1 MLHGKY
7 WRKKIFEISGD
18 DEGKNHTFPDVNKT
32 NENPVQLS
40 VNKGDEK
47 TKLPAKASLQ
57 SENSPSAGGKEAKI
71 GMKEG
76 GEEEP
81 GSSVR
86 AQFLKLKESGNALVK
101 KVCPA
106 RLRFSF
112 KV

>member
-40 VNKGDEK
+40 VNK
-47 TKLPAKASLQ
+47 ASLQ
-57 SENSPSAGGKEAKI
+57 PENSPSAGGKEAKI